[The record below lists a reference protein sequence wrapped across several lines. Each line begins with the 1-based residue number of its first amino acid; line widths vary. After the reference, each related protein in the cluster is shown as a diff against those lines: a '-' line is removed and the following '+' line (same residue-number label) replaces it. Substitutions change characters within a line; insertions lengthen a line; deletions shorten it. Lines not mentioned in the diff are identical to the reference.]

1 MGFIMGVFVQGFEHF
16 DECNRAKNTYA
27 PCTCEQVKLVK
38 KAWESARQ
46 FGGQE
51 PSTLAEVRDFGVSRD
66 VATPDEVGRES
77 AFTPQTQC
85 VACGIA
91 STLALCD
98 ACVAK
103 VEANEGGTLS
113 VVEAYHSLPSI
124 VESPTEA
131 PAPEAPSPEF

>member
-66 VATPDEVGRES
+66 IATPDEVGREPV
-77 AFTPQTQC
+77 FTPQ
-85 VACGIA
+85 
-91 STLALCD
+91 
-98 ACVAK
+98 
-103 VEANEGGTLS
+103 ANESGTPA
-113 VVEAYHSLPSI
+113 VVEAYLSLPSI